1 MLRAVYKSGSACILP
16 KSNDIDYLYY
26 YDTNDERIEALIKNT
41 IRDKDIHFKLL
52 KNAKRVFLGCYI
64 YPFMEHIEGEEIDF
78 SDFSIF
84 NEDIK
89 AQYIPL
95 LKHYTEILDRE
106 SKLWYHIFIAV
117 KMYQKGGIKLTKTEL
132 KTAQKIH
139 DEGVNCD
146 VYNSIIDYLRELK

>member
-1 MLRAVYKSGSACILP
+1 MLRAIYKSGSACILP
-16 KSNDIDYLYY
+16 NNNDIDYIYY
-26 YDTNDERIEALIKNT
+26 YDTNDERREALIKNKV
-41 IRDKDIHFKLL
+41 RDKDIHFECL
-52 KNAKRVFLGCYI
+52 KNAKNVFLCCYL

-95 LKHYTEILDRE
+95 LKRYAERLDRE

-117 KMYQKGGIKLTKTEL
+117 KMYQKGGIKLSKNVLE
-132 KTAQKIH
+132 TAQKIH
-139 DEGVNCD
+139 DNGIDNEN
-146 VYNSIIDYLRELK
+146 YQHIIDFLN